1 MDIRSVCDP
10 LCMLGEMHGEN
21 TKPFTSQLRFRL
33 APSGPLDQPFLGF
46 LWIDSLV
53 TFLEFLAGASGS

>member
-46 LWIDSLV
+46 DSLV